1 QICFYQSVCPHR
13 PEPLAGSALFNQ
25 LFSSSCRALLHLP
38 DISRTLESASIV
50 CALEWV
56 ANVASAYLSG
66 STYVR
71 SPVNSPDNSS
81 PRPRRRRW

>member
-1 QICFYQSVCPHR
+1 MQICFYQSVYPHR
-13 PEPLAGSALFNQ
+13 QCPEWLIGTRESL
-25 LFSSSCRALLHLP
+25 SSSCRALLHLP
-38 DISRTLESASIV
+38 DISRTPESASIV

-81 PRPRRRRW
+81 PCPRRRRW